1 MKIKATVK
9 IKTEDLIRSLR
20 ACNGRSVCEDCAFAD
35 EDFGCCS
42 MLLEEAAN
50 RLEELQKVILDHET

>member
-1 MKIKATVK
+1 MCDE
-9 IKTEDLIRSLR
+9 IKTDDLIRSLR
-20 ACNGRSVCEDCAFAD
+20 VCSNQAFCEGCVFAD
-35 EDFGCCS
+35 EDSRCDS